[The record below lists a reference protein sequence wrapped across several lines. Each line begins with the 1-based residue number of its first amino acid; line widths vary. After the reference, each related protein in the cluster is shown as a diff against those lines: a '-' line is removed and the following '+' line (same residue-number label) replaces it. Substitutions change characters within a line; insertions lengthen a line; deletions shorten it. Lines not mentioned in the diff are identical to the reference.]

1 MNCPH
6 STIVEFLAEYRA
18 QGVCPERL
26 AVVSLGANLPS
37 AHGAPAATL
46 AVAAEQLAPLSQWP
60 VVLSPIME
68 TEPLDC
74 PPGSPLFANAVAVF
88 DPGAHQSPE
97 QLLARLQAIE
107 NKLGRVRSGLRNEAR
122 VLDLDLIAFGD
133 ICQNTPFLTLPHPR
147 ASQRLFVLEPL
158 ARIWP
163 QYRIPGMTCDVSQL
177 VKQTQSAS

>member
-1 MNCPH
+1 MSCRP
-6 STIVEFLAEYRA
+6 STIAEFLAEYQA
-18 QGVCPERL
+18 QGVSPGRL

-37 AHGAPAATL
+37 EHGAPAATL
-46 AVAAEQLAPLSQWP
+46 AVAAEQLALLSQWP

-88 DPGAHQSPE
+88 DPGADQAPA
-97 QLLARLQAIE
+97 QLLARLQDIE
-107 NKLGRVRSGLRNEAR
+107 TRIGRVRSGLRNEAR

-133 ICQNTPFLTLPHPR
+133 IRQNTALLTLPHPR

-158 ARIWP
+158 AQIWP
-163 QYRIPGMTCDVSQL
+163 RYRIPGTTCDVSQL
-177 VKQTQSAS
+177 VKQTRSAS